1 MTCFTQIHRYAIH
14 ALLVGMALLLGTEGH
29 AQVIANTARALWLES
44 GQDREV
50 TSNTVQ
56 FAVASNIAR
65 IETLR
70 PETGAP
76 LYRDLTP
83 SRCGGADVSLAAGAP
98 VSVSLGSSAAS
109 TVSVGENLYIR
120 IHDPNRNRDGG
131 VIESVVVNVLGSNG
145 DHEVLT
151 IFETGEDTG
160 IFLGAIPTADVPP
173 APVSGDCRV
182 SVKAGDA
189 VTIEHADA
197 SLQAVLRTTVNI
209 SADPYGLVFDSET
222 GAPVDG
228 VSVTLVDAATGAPA
242 KVFGADG
249 TTPWPSTVI
258 SGRPVTDGN
267 GVVHTVASGE
277 YRFPLTALGSYR
289 IVVTPPAPYTA
300 PSTAT
305 MAELSNLRRP
315 DGQGL
320 EILPASFGQNLT
332 LSAPALVRVDIP
344 VDRPGEVVGL
354 TMQSSRQ
361 TTVAGDQVI
370 HTIKV
375 TNQDHTRIKRGVVL
389 TSRTAA
395 ALRIR
400 PGSIWIDGVQVNNG
414 VSLTSDGLGLT
425 IQLDDIAAGGTRT
438 IVYAVTVRSD
448 AAPGTVTSSAEATDR
463 SGASARA
470 NVALKIERDVIAGR
484 MTLIGR
490 VAAGSCEQESQRRG
504 IAGVRVMLE
513 DGSYAITDADGR
525 YHFEGVVPGAHVVQ
539 VLDHTLPK
547 GGKLIDCGRT
557 TRSAG
562 SANSRF
568 IIGQGGSLAVADF
581 VAELPAVGPAS
592 EGNAEAAIAS
602 DRSAAGAETDWLGQG
617 DGPNGFQFPA
627 IDHNPRAPAVRVV
640 VRHRKGQAVQLL
652 NDGKPVDGVA
662 FDGTQASA
670 TGYAVSVWRGI
681 ALSRETTRLTARLVD
696 ADGKVAGEFT
706 RDVHFAATPA
716 RFELVPER
724 SRLIADGSSRPVLAV
739 RVLDRFGR
747 PVHAGLTGGFTI
759 NAPYESAAQLDAL
772 QTRQLSGLDRA
783 APTWLVRGDDGVALI
798 ELAPTMVSGALRA
811 EFISTEGTISR
822 RYKLETWV
830 VPGEQQWTLIGL
842 AEGSVGAR
850 SVAKNMERA
859 GNFDS
864 DLGENARV
872 AFYAKGRVLGRYL
885 LTMNYDSAKQ
895 ADDQRLL
902 GAIDPNAYYTVF
914 ADGSDR
920 RFDAASRK
928 KLYVRIE
935 SRAFNALYGD
945 YVTGF
950 DKTELGRYVRTMT
963 GLKGEATLG
972 GLQVQGF
979 AARSGDMHR
988 RDELQGA
995 GISGPYRLGSRAI
1008 VPNSETV
1015 VIEVRDRFRSEIV
1028 LERRTLVRFIDYD
1041 VDLLAGTISFKE
1053 PILSRDTLL
1062 NPRFIVIDYDIER
1075 ANGGEINAGLRAEL
1089 GMGEG
1094 ALRIGS
1100 TLITDTSGA
1109 AGTRTDLVA
1118 VDLRARLAANTEIR
1132 AEAAVSR
1139 NGSAKNAHAWQV
1151 EAEHHDG
1158 KVDVLGYIH
1167 STEDGFGVGQM
1178 NGAEQGRRKVGVDAR
1193 YRFSDALA
1201 VNLSSWSDSSLVDQ
1215 SLRRAVELAGTY
1227 RTPAA
1232 EARLGLTT
1240 FADRLGDG
1248 TSANSTVVEG
1258 AVTRRFL
1265 SNRLEVSGAGQIAL
1279 GKSESIDL
1287 PSRYQVGLRYAL
1299 NPAIKL
1305 TGTYEIAEGDAI
1317 RARTARAGVEVSP
1330 WDGARLLTGLGRQ
1343 DIAES
1348 GKRSFATFGL
1358 TQSVPIGGNVMVDA
1372 TLDSVRTLGSFD
1384 PRQLVN
1390 PAHPVASGG
1399 QLGDSGS
1406 LAEDFSA
1413 MTLGATWRHDRWSA
1427 TARGEYRDGS
1437 LADRGG
1443 VTVGLI
1449 RQLGEGS
1456 AVGAGLTWT
1465 RATAAGGKT
1474 SSVVDAAIS
1483 AAYRPAS
1490 SAFAALTKIEYRSD
1504 AITGATA
1511 GDAGPVG
1518 RGALLIDGDA
1528 KVRRLIGSVS
1538 ANWSPGKADGTQQTE
1553 VGVFAAIRHNFDRYE
1568 AFDLKGTSVV
1578 AGLDLRFGLAPK
1590 LEFGGQV
1597 TVRRGITD
1605 GTTSY
1610 AIGPQVGITPV
1621 DNMLLSIGYNITGFR
1636 DRDFSASRSTSR
1648 GLFAAVRMKFDAGL
1662 LGSLTGMR

>member
-1 MTCFTQIHRYAIH
+1 
-14 ALLVGMALLLGTEGH
+14 
-29 AQVIANTARALWLES
+29 
-44 GQDREV
+44 
-50 TSNTVQ
+50 
-56 FAVASNIAR
+56 
-65 IETLR
+65 
-70 PETGAP
+70 
-76 LYRDLTP
+76 
-83 SRCGGADVSLAAGAP
+83 
-98 VSVSLGSSAAS
+98 
-109 TVSVGENLYIR
+109 
-120 IHDPNRNRDGG
+120 
-131 VIESVVVNVLGSNG
+131 
-145 DHEVLT
+145 
-151 IFETGEDTG
+151 
-160 IFLGAIPTADVPP
+160 
-173 APVSGDCRV
+173 
-182 SVKAGDA
+182 
-189 VTIEHADA
+189 
-197 SLQAVLRTTVNI
+197 
-209 SADPYGLVFDSET
+209 
-222 GAPVDG
+222 
-228 VSVTLVDAATGAPA
+228 
-242 KVFGADG
+242 
-249 TTPWPSTVI
+249 
-258 SGRPVTDGN
+258 
-267 GVVHTVASGE
+267 
-277 YRFPLTALGSYR
+277 
-289 IVVTPPAPYTA
+289 
-300 PSTAT
+300 
-305 MAELSNLRRP
+305 
-315 DGQGL
+315 
-320 EILPASFGQNLT
+320 
-332 LSAPALVRVDIP
+332 
-344 VDRPGEVVGL
+344 
-354 TMQSSRQ
+354 
-361 TTVAGDQVI
+361 
-370 HTIKV
+370 
-375 TNQDHTRIKRGVVL
+375 
-389 TSRTAA
+389 
-395 ALRIR
+395 
-400 PGSIWIDGVQVNNG
+400 
-414 VSLTSDGLGLT
+414 
-425 IQLDDIAAGGTRT
+425 
-438 IVYAVTVRSD
+438 
-448 AAPGTVTSSAEATDR
+448 
-463 SGASARA
+463 
-470 NVALKIERDVIAGR
+470 
-484 MTLIGR
+484 
-490 VAAGSCEQESQRRG
+490 
-504 IAGVRVMLE
+504 
-513 DGSYAITDADGR
+513 
-525 YHFEGVVPGAHVVQ
+525 
-539 VLDHTLPK
+539 
-547 GGKLIDCGRT
+547 
-557 TRSAG
+557 
-562 SANSRF
+562 
-568 IIGQGGSLAVADF
+568 
-581 VAELPAVGPAS
+581 
-592 EGNAEAAIAS
+592 
-602 DRSAAGAETDWLGQG
+602 
-617 DGPNGFQFPA
+617 
-627 IDHNPRAPAVRVV
+627 
-640 VRHRKGQAVQLL
+640 
-652 NDGKPVDGVA
+652 
-662 FDGTQASA
+662 
-670 TGYAVSVWRGI
+670 
-681 ALSRETTRLTARLVD
+681 
-696 ADGKVAGEFT
+696 
-706 RDVHFAATPA
+706 
-716 RFELVPER
+716 
-724 SRLIADGSSRPVLAV
+724 
-739 RVLDRFGR
+739 
-747 PVHAGLTGGFTI
+747 
-759 NAPYESAAQLDAL
+759 
-772 QTRQLSGLDRA
+772 
-783 APTWLVRGDDGVALI
+783 
-798 ELAPTMVSGALRA
+798 
-811 EFISTEGTISR
+811 
-822 RYKLETWV
+822 
-830 VPGEQQWTLIGL
+830 
-842 AEGSVGAR
+842 
-850 SVAKNMERA
+850 
-859 GNFDS
+859 
-864 DLGENARV
+864 
-872 AFYAKGRVLGRYL
+872 
-885 LTMNYDSAKQ
+885 
-895 ADDQRLL
+895 
-902 GAIDPNAYYTVF
+902 
-914 ADGSDR
+914 
-920 RFDAASRK
+920 
-928 KLYVRIE
+928 
-935 SRAFNALYGD
+935 
-945 YVTGF
+945 
-950 DKTELGRYVRTMT
+950 
-963 GLKGEATLG
+963 
-972 GLQVQGF
+972 
-979 AARSGDMHR
+979 MHR

-995 GISGPYRLGSRAI
+995 GISGPYRLASRAI

-1158 KVDVLGYIH
+1158 KVDVLSYIH

-1193 YRFSDALA
+1193 YRFSDVLA

-1240 FADRLGDG
+1240 FADQLGDG

-1299 NPAIKL
+1299 TPAVKL
-1305 TGTYEIAEGDAI
+1305 TGTYEIAQGDAI

-1358 TQSVPIGGNVMVDA
+1358 TQSVPIGRSVTVDV

-1399 QLGDSGS
+1399 QLGDAGS

-1449 RQLGEGS
+1449 RQLGVGS

-1518 RGALLIDGDA
+1518 RGALLIDDDA

-1636 DRDFSASRSTSR
+1636 DRDFTASRSTSR